1 MFECDTL
8 VHCQKKPGVPGAT
21 VIENALLKRPVLA
34 PKALKTVVDLLKSKR
49 EPWWGALPLF
59 VLGSAAPA
67 SAVAAEGAA
76 GTASD
81 DDDDGRTATEDGEA
95 NTGDEGDG
103 NKARAE
109 GGRRAEGDGSD
120 GDDDGVGESA

>member
-1 MFECDTL
+1 MLRSVETGVFECDTL

-59 VLGSAAPA
+59 VLGS
-67 SAVAAEGAA
+67 SVAAEGAA
-76 GTASD
+76 GAASD
-81 DDDDGRTATEDGEA
+81 DDDDGRTATE
-95 NTGDEGDG
+95 GDEGEG
-103 NKARAE
+103 GKARAE
-109 GGRRAEGDGSD
+109 GGRRAKGGDSD
-120 GDDDGVGESA
+120 GDDDGAGESA